1 MQEEEVVLT
10 AAARA
15 EETAR
20 KAEAK
25 QKRQQELEVK
35 EAERDAAEMADLMV
49 SDPEVQYRFA
59 GTVSRETRS
68 HTTFLGGK
76 ICSGCAVTFYSCCL
90 WHCESITHRESRKTC
105 ERSRISLIGS
115 CLDTAVVA
123 FVRYIDYRYLETE
136 YIAREMI
143 SIARQT
149 YQRIVHTLC
158 ANMDEHVRELSA
170 L

>member
-15 EETAR
+15 EEVAR

-59 GTVSRETRS
+59 GTVSRDTRIR
-68 HTTFLGGK
+68 TTFFGG
-76 ICSGCAVTFYSCCL
+76 
-90 WHCESITHRESRKTC
+90 
-105 ERSRISLIGS
+105 
-115 CLDTAVVA
+115 
-123 FVRYIDYRYLETE
+123 
-136 YIAREMI
+136 
-143 SIARQT
+143 
-149 YQRIVHTLC
+149 
-158 ANMDEHVRELSA
+158 
-170 L
+170 